1 MTLLKVPWIIAN
13 ASFIIYLIIT
23 MFLEPTEWPH
33 EQDMDKET
41 ILFPI
46 INTIWFTLILTEFY
60 PVGLCSHPFPVEE
73 EEQQHQL
80 QELY

>member
-13 ASFIIYLIIT
+13 ASFIIYLIIA

-60 PVGLCSHPFPVEE
+60 PVGRCSHPFPVEE